1 MRVNLGFEKLLD
13 LAIVA
18 SKPSAPSQVTPPKET
33 ITQPSPP
40 LAAQSQVTAPK
51 EPIAQPSPPPA
62 APSQVTAPEE
72 TIAQPSQP
80 PAAPLQ
86 AGPAS
91 NRSEGSDITPPLHYK
106 PASGSKPSA
115 SITETNYQTQL
126 TDPGERRK
134 RFRELPSLTTE
145 FSSSVWDDALRV
157 LVRDSPFLVDAIKDA
172 RSVTEYELGQRFR
185 ELMETASNTPRFVK
199 GVQRFSKQIPELL
212 DRVFE
217 KLVTVVDEQRAFTN
231 EDL

>member
-1 MRVNLGFEKLLD
+1 MNTGLYFVDRGSEPSPAQSWMAFMLLHHCCVCIFLIMEVIKGAGFEK
-13 LAIVA
+13 
-18 SKPSAPSQVTPPKET
+18 
-33 ITQPSPP
+33 
-40 LAAQSQVTAPK
+40 
-51 EPIAQPSPPPA
+51 
-62 APSQVTAPEE
+62 
-72 TIAQPSQP
+72 
-80 PAAPLQ
+80 
-86 AGPAS
+86 
-91 NRSEGSDITPPLHYK
+91 HC
-106 PASGSKPSA
+106 KPSA